1 MKRLYLFIYVLLI
14 IACSNKP
21 NSKNKTESKNETII
35 PKEISIVL
43 SSSDNMLFDKK
54 FIYVNSRQ
62 KITLTLNHTGK
73 LDKKIMGHNFVLLK
87 NGVDVTEYATRAMTA
102 RDNEYI
108 AEGEDAIAYT
118 KLIGGGES
126 DTIIFDAPEKGSY
139 TYICSFPGHYG
150 IMRGVLV
157 VK

>member
-1 MKRLYLFIYVLLI
+1 MKKIYLLSFILLI
-14 IACSNKP
+14 GCSNTA
-21 NSKNKTESKNETII
+21 KNKTDLKSETKV
-35 PKEISIVL
+35 PKEISIEL

-62 KITLTLNHTGK
+62 KITLTLNHTGQV
-73 LDKKIMGHNFVLLK
+73 DKKIMGHNLNK
-87 NGVDVTEYATRAMTA
+87 KKKGVDVTDYATRAMSA

-108 AEGEDAIAYT
+108 AEGDDAIAYT
-118 KLIGGGES
+118 KIIGGGQS
-126 DTIIFDAPEKGSY
+126 DTIIFDAPQKGSY

-150 IMRGVLV
+150 IMRGILI

>member
-1 MKRLYLFIYVLLI
+1 MKKIYFLAFVLFIG
-14 IACSNKP
+14 CSNNP
-21 NSKNKTESKNETII
+21 KNEKKEGSENQIKT
-35 PKEISIVL
+35 PKEISIEL
-43 SSSDNMLFDKK
+43 LSSDNMLFDKK

-62 KITLTLNHTGK
+62 KITLTLSHTGK
-73 LDKKIMGHNFVLLK
+73 MDKKIMGHNFVLLK
-87 NGVDVTEYATRAMTA
+87 KGVDVTEYANRAMRA

-108 AEGEDAIAYT
+108 ADGDDAIAYT

-126 DTIIFDAPEKGSY
+126 DTIVFDAPVKGSY

-150 IMRGVLV
+150 VMKGVLI

>member
-1 MKRLYLFIYVLLI
+1 MKKIYYLILILLI
-14 IACSNKP
+14 GCVNSTNK
-21 NSKNKTESKNETII
+21 KAEVYLEDETEIS
-35 PKEISIVL
+35 KEISIEL

-54 FIYVNSRQ
+54 ILYVNSRQ
-62 KITLTLNHTGK
+62 KITLTLNHTGVF
-73 LDKKIMGHNFVLLK
+73 DKKIMGHNFVLLK
-87 NGVDVTEYATRAMTA
+87 KEVDITDFAMKAMKA

-108 AEGEDAIAYT
+108 PEGDDIIAFT

-150 IMRGVLV
+150 LMRGILI

>member
-1 MKRLYLFIYVLLI
+1 MKKIYCLAFVLFIG
-14 IACSNKP
+14 CSN
-21 NSKNKTESKNETII
+21 NSKNEKKEGSENQIKT
-35 PKEISIVL
+35 PKEISIEL
-43 SSSDNMLFDKK
+43 LSSDNMLFDKK

-62 KITLTLNHTGK
+62 KITLTLSHTGK
-73 LDKKIMGHNFVLLK
+73 MDKKIMGHNFVLLK
-87 NGVDVTEYATRAMTA
+87 KGVDVTEYANRAMRA

-108 AEGEDAIAYT
+108 ADGDDAIAYT

-126 DTIIFDAPEKGSY
+126 DTIVFDAPVKGSY

-150 IMRGVLV
+150 VMKGILI

>member
-1 MKRLYLFIYVLLI
+1 MKKIYYLILILLI
-14 IACSNKP
+14 GCVNSTNK
-21 NSKNKTESKNETII
+21 KAEVYLEDETEIS
-35 PKEISIVL
+35 KEISIEL

-54 FIYVNSRQ
+54 ILYVNSRQ
-62 KITLTLNHTGK
+62 KITLTLNHTGVF
-73 LDKKIMGHNFVLLK
+73 DKKIMGHNFVLLK
-87 NGVDVTEYATRAMTA
+87 KEVDITDFAMKAMKA

-108 AEGEDAIAYT
+108 PEGDDIIAFT

-126 DTIIFDAPEKGSY
+126 DTIIFDAPEKGLY

-150 IMRGVLV
+150 LMRGILI

>member
-1 MKRLYLFIYVLLI
+1 MKKIYLLSFILLI
-14 IACSNKP
+14 GCSNTA
-21 NSKNKTESKNETII
+21 KNKTDSKSQTKV
-35 PKEISIVL
+35 PKEILIEL

-62 KITLTLNHTGK
+62 KITLTLNHIGEF
-73 LDKKIMGHNFVLLK
+73 DKKIMGHNFVLLK
-87 NGVDVTEYATRAMTA
+87 KGVDVTEYATRAMKA

-108 AEGEDAIAYT
+108 AEGDDVIAHT
-118 KLIGGGES
+118 NLIGGGES

-139 TYICSFPGHYG
+139 IYICSFPGHYG
-150 IMRGVLV
+150 VMRGILI

>member
-1 MKRLYLFIYVLLI
+1 MKKIYLLSFILLI
-14 IACSNKP
+14 GCSNTA
-21 NSKNKTESKNETII
+21 KNKTDSKSETKV
-35 PKEISIVL
+35 PKEISIEL

-62 KITLTLNHTGK
+62 KITLTLNHTGQF
-73 LDKKIMGHNFVLLK
+73 DKKIMGHNFVLLK
-87 NGVDVTEYATRAMTA
+87 KGVDVTDYATRAMSA

-108 AEGEDAIAYT
+108 AEGDDAIAYT
-118 KLIGGGES
+118 KIIGGGQS
-126 DTIIFDAPEKGSY
+126 DTIIFDAPQKGSY

-150 IMRGVLV
+150 IMRGILI